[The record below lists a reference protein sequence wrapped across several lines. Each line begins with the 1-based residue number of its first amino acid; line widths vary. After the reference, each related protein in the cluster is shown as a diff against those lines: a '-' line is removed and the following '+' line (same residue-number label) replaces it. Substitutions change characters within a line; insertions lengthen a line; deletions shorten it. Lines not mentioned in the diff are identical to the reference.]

1 MGYTTEFEGCY
12 RISQPINKKLINFIN
27 NLSSTRRMKRD
38 VQKIT
43 EIFPDWA
50 ERCYDGIL
58 GKEGE
63 FFINDIKGFGQARDN
78 SIIDYNRPPRTQP
91 GLWCQWVIKPDEKIT
106 EEKDWYDVV
115 LEWNGGEKF
124 YDYVKWL
131 QYIIDNFF
139 KDGTV
144 LNGVTLAV
152 GEETNDATWIVV
164 VDNRIYTIDAMGR
177 YAVNEV
183 SKLISTHEC
192 SKEIFKDIKK
202 TPGEIYNAYWNW

>member
-1 MGYTTEFEGCY
+1 MGYTTIFTGRYELDEFIEKELVEY
-12 RISQPINKKLINFIN
+12 IN
-27 NLSSTRRMKRD
+27 NFCQTRRMKRD
-38 VQKIT
+38 VKKIV
-43 EIFPDWA
+43 ELFPNWA
-50 ERCYDGIL
+50 DMCYDGIL

-63 FFINDIKGFGQARDN
+63 FFVHDIDNFGQIRDK
-78 SIIDYNRPPRTQP
+78 SIVDYNNPPRTQP
-91 GLWCQWVIKPDEKIT
+91 GLWCKWKIV
-106 EEKDWYDVV
+106 EKDIDGKIKYCLVWD
-115 LEWNGGEKF
+115 GMEKF
-124 YDYVKWL
+124 YDYIEWL
-131 QYIIDNFF
+131 QYLIDNFF

-152 GEETNDATWIVV
+152 GEETNDAAWIVV

-202 TPGEIYNAYWNW
+202 TPGEIYNTYWNW